1 MSDTRPSDTRPSDT
15 RPFEVLETGV
25 MFWAGRDPG
34 ETIEEMKALGVR
46 CGQLALPG
54 DLDLSCAP
62 AWKEALQAADFTVYT
77 VFATFQGE
85 SYADKPTVY
94 ETVGFIPPA
103 TRAERER
110 RTCRVSDFAA
120 VIGAPAIATHVGCVP
135 DDDTSADHIA
145 VREMV
150 RRICDH
156 AETHGQKFALET
168 GQETAPV
175 LLDFMLGVNRP
186 NLGINFDPAN
196 LEMLSKG
203 ELHRRCVYLGEVP
216 QLGFEE
222 RSQNRSKWACKV
234 SKSRTAL
241 LLNNF
246 NQLHH
251 CKNVFVS
258 DGASMVSTS
267 TQNPSLTF
275 MALAARAANHAVEEL
290 KKGNL

>member
-1 MSDTRPSDTRPSDT
+1 MSDIRA
-15 RPFEVLETGV
+15 FEVLETGV

-196 LEMLSKG
+196 LILYGTGDPIEALG
-203 ELHRRCVYLGEVP
+203 LLGEHV
-216 QLGFEE
+216 LT
-222 RSQNRSKWACKV
+222 V
-234 SKSRTAL
+234 
-241 LLNNF
+241 
-246 NQLHH
+246 H
-251 CKNVFVS
+251 CK
-258 DGASMVSTS
+258 DGDWPPAN
-267 TQNPSLTF
+267 QPN
-275 MALAARAANHAVEEL
+275 ALGTERPLGHGSVGMERFLRQLLKMGYRGPLAVEREAQDPAERLRDLASGIEL
-290 KKGNL
+290 LRKLKAELL